1 MESGESSYHIACTD
15 TGLKT
20 WTLLT
25 VDTLKP
31 LQPTNTQSVKSDKD
45 RQTLSQT
52 DRQTDSNRSGLK
64 DNQRSVSQTVR
75 HPYRYDV

>member
-1 MESGESSYHIACTD
+1 MKVEKKKSVFIDTHHMACTE

-31 LQPTNTQSVKSDKD
+31 LMRKKHHFQFEYS
-45 RQTLSQT
+45 
-52 DRQTDSNRSGLK
+52 
-64 DNQRSVSQTVR
+64 
-75 HPYRYDV
+75 